1 MEINWEAIIDG
12 AKRENNQ
19 KRSFVLVNRWQGKH
33 VPAQPTEALQMFE
46 RLAEEVKG
54 QTAEP
59 CLVIGFAET
68 ATAIGLAVAQAL
80 QCSCM
85 TTTRE
90 NLDNAT
96 YLYFSEAHSHATEQK
111 LVCDELEQ
119 SSGAVGRIVF
129 VEDEITTGR
138 TILQLVRLLR
148 QRYGAACPAFTAASL
163 LNGMDGEA
171 LAVFAREQVDC
182 VWLHKTAPALYEK
195 QVQQYE
201 QAGQRHDARRDAAPL
216 SAAPLVFDGVLELR
230 RLQRPQAITA
240 KCRAL
245 SVFVQQ
251 KIPLQ
256 PGERLLL
263 LGTEEFMYP
272 ALAVGRLLEQ
282 EGYQVWCHA
291 TTRSPIVPVDAPGYP
306 LQERWQLRSL
316 YDPARDTY
324 VYNLRA
330 YDRVIIFSDAAL
342 ADNGGLENLTAA
354 LRQSGN
360 EQIYAI
366 EWRRL

>member
-1 MEINWEAIIDG
+1 MEINWETIIDA

-33 VPAQPTEALQMFE
+33 VPARPTKALQMFG
-46 RLAEEVKG
+46 RLAEEVKR
-54 QTAEP
+54 QTTGP

-68 ATAIGLAVAQAL
+68 ATAIGLAVAQQL
-80 QCSCM
+80 QCPCM

-90 NLDNAT
+90 DLKDAE

-111 LVCDELEQ
+111 LVCNELEQ
-119 SSGAVGRIVF
+119 MIGAVRRIIF

-148 QRYGAACPAFTAASL
+148 QKYGAACPAFTAASL

-171 LAVFAREQVDC
+171 LAVFAREQVAC
-182 VWLHKTAPALYEK
+182 VFLHKTTPALYEK

-201 QAGQRHDARRDAAPL
+201 QTGQRHDGRQEMASL
-216 SAAPLVFDGVLELR
+216 SAAPLIYDGALELR
-230 RLQRPQAITA
+230 RLQTPQAVGE

-245 SVFVQQ
+245 FTFVLQ

-272 ALAVGRLLEQ
+272 AVAVGQLLEQ
-282 EGYQVWCHA
+282 AGYVVWCHA
-291 TTRSPIVPVDAPGYP
+291 TTRSPIVPVDELGYP
-306 LQERWQLRSL
+306 LQERWQLQSFYEGERN
-316 YDPARDTY
+316 TY
-324 VYNLRA
+324 VYNLHA
-330 YDRVIIFSDAAL
+330 YDKVIIFSDAAL
-342 ADNGGLENLTAA
+342 TENWGLENLAAA
-354 LRQSGN
+354 LRQKGN